1 MTSLIRRLLGHP
13 EDAMSYEEARELARH
28 ENPDVRRELAA
39 RPDIVPEILYYLAED
54 PDPRVRRAIIA
65 NAATPPLAHLL
76 LAHDDDE
83 DVRCDL
89 AAKVARLAPQLSEHD
104 QGRVRAAIVDALG
117 DLARDQIPR
126 VRQILSEALK
136 DVAAAP
142 AGVIRQ
148 LARDVEVAVATPVL
162 EFSPVLTDEDLLEI
176 IASSPV
182 SAKLT
187 AISRRRL
194 VTPQVADAIADS
206 DDEPAVCAL
215 LANTSAQIR
224 EETLDR
230 LIDEAPRHAAWHEPL
245 VRRPG
250 LHGDA
255 AVRLARFV
263 ADNLIL
269 VLQQRDDL
277 PPEAAREVARVVHR
291 RLGEPAP
298 APAEPQRPRPGLDVA
313 TVNWHRPS
321 RQALERASFM
331 AARGLL
337 TEKVVEDALFAADQE
352 FVTAA
357 LSVLGGLAPE
367 VVSGAILSS
376 SPQGILAV
384 AWKSGLSPQC
394 AVHLQAQLGRISP
407 QAILRPSRVNGY
419 ALKPDEL
426 EWQLD
431 LFRKAVSDGVAE
443 PGAAAPATGAGSGA
457 GSDPST
463 AAAGASGG
471 A

>member
-1 MTSLIRRLLGHP
+1 MNSLIRRLLGHA
-13 EDAMSYEEARELARH
+13 ETTLSYEEARELARH
-28 ENPDVRRELAA
+28 EDPDVRRELAE
-39 RPDIVPEILYYLAED
+39 RTDIVPEILYYLAED

-76 LAHDDDE
+76 LANDDDE

-89 AAKVARLAPQLSEHD
+89 AAKIGRLAPQLSENE
-104 QGRVRAAIVDALG
+104 QGRVKAAILEVLE

-136 DVAAAP
+136 DVAMAP
-142 AGVIRQ
+142 AAVIRQ

-194 VTPQVADAIADS
+194 VTAQVADAIADS
-206 DDEPAVCAL
+206 DDEAAIAAL
-215 LANTSAQIR
+215 LGNASAQIR

-230 LIDEAPRHAAWHEPL
+230 LIDIAPRHPGWHEPL
-245 VRRPG
+245 VRRPA
-250 LHGDA
+250 LHLDA

-291 RLGEPAP
+291 RLGEPA
-298 APAEPQRPRPGLDVA
+298 ADERTAQRPGLDLPV
-313 TVNWHRPS
+313 TDWHRPS

-337 TEKVVEDALFAADQE
+337 TEKVIEDALFAADEE

-357 LSVLGGLAPE
+357 LSVLGGLPPE
-367 VVSGAILSS
+367 VVSAAILSS
-376 SPQGILAV
+376 SPQGILAI
-384 AWKSGLSPQC
+384 AWKAKLTPQT
-394 AVHLQAQLGRISP
+394 AVHLQAQLGRIAP
-407 QAILRPSRVNGY
+407 AAILRPTRVNGY

-426 EWQLD
+426 EWQLE
-431 LFRKAVSDGVAE
+431 LFRKAVSEGR
-443 PGAAAPATGAGSGA
+443 G
-457 GSDPST
+457 
-463 AAAGASGG
+463 AAAGA
-471 A
+471 